1 MLAPHLAE
9 DVDIFNRHIS
19 QHDTPGQEETE
30 PSKYQTLRHDVN
42 DPVVYLSVPRFR
54 TGLPPGSGCG
64 REQLEIVEQLMGPFK
79 REVVELVRILDD
91 FTALKMKTDFIR
103 QHQVFQAYTPLLPH
117 S

>member
-19 QHDTPGQEETE
+19 QHRNPGNEESE

-42 DPVVYLSVPRFR
+42 DPIVYLSVPRFR

-64 REQLEIVEQLMGPFK
+64 REQLEIVEQIMGPFK
-79 REVVELVRILDD
+79 REVVELVSVVDGS
-91 FTALKMKTDFIR
+91 T
-103 QHQVFQAYTPLLPH
+103 V
-117 S
+117 